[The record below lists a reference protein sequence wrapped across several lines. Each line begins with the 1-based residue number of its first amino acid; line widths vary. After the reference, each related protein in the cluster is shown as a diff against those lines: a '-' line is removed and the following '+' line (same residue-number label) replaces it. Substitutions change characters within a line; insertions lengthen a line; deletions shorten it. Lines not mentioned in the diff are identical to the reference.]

1 MPSLVTCRSSSL
13 CSACLR
19 VRLYCLCF
27 SWALCSVCLI
37 LPFSLCLASFQLC
50 LPDEISAFLM
60 TSNFF
65 VAPRLKCKAAE
76 DTAMTIRFLP
86 YHLCLGH
93 LFQANLMIDS
103 FAFWCIQASIWW
115 GVLAHSND
123 HRFSQGVPWK
133 HYPSDVACL
142 DLHHLFLNLHHELIG
157 QYLCLSWFGIF
168 RQRYKPAF
176 ISSCIFLTAL
186 SLSLVK
192 AMFLFTLLRTAFP

>member
-1 MPSLVTCRSSSL
+1 MQVFFPLLSLSSCTSIL
-13 CSACLR
+13 FVFFLS
-19 VRLYCLCF
+19 
-27 SWALCSVCLI
+27 SV
-37 LPFSLCLASFQLC
+37 LCLLNSSFLSLSC
-50 LPDEISAFLM
+50 FLLTVLARWDFSFPHDIKFFCC
-60 TSNFF
+60 TSTE
-65 VAPRLKCKAAE
+65 VQSGRGYSL
-76 DTAMTIRFLP
+76 TIRFLP

-93 LFQANLMIDS
+93 LFQANSMIDS

-176 ISSCIFLTAL
+176 ISSCIFPTAL

-192 AMFLFTLLRTAFP
+192 AIFLFTLLRTAFP

>member
-1 MPSLVTCRSSSL
+1 
-13 CSACLR
+13 
-19 VRLYCLCF
+19 
-27 SWALCSVCLI
+27 
-37 LPFSLCLASFQLC
+37 
-50 LPDEISAFLM
+50 M

-65 VAPRLKCKAAE
+65 VAPQLKCKAAE

-93 LFQANLMIDS
+93 LFQANSMIDS

-168 RQRYKPAF
+168 SQSQASFYLLLQLSYCT
-176 ISSCIFLTAL
+176 ISLTCQGYVFVYIVAHSFSIIFFQFFN
-186 SLSLVK
+186 SLLG
-192 AMFLFTLLRTAFP
+192 